1 MNMLLED
8 STASTFPDPALYW
21 NLVALDVNRLA
32 HSLEGSR
39 QGGPPMSARA
49 LGIVHLAMHDA
60 WFGIVGAQ
68 PGFDTW
74 LTRNAAQ
81 DDLFKL
87 PPVPAGADPARALA
101 GAAYA
106 ALHALYMW
114 PSGAGVPSEEQK
126 SAAKCI
132 LDFLQRRL
140 AAAQPKPNIA
150 DTGFQF
156 GVKVA
161 QVIVN
166 LLEVRAS
173 EPGVDDRLPDGTR
186 YVPSDL
192 PGKFRA
198 DPTNPVVL
206 FKKKEGGSPPAR
218 PVYHGPFYGGTAARI
233 AAQKMHVNAAP
244 PSASSMDAEYMQ
256 SYRAVYALGG
266 SPALNTTL
274 RSPDQTVSGLYW
286 AYDGAKLLGTPPRL
300 YNQIVRTVIASKR
313 APSSS
318 PDAPYAQEHTNESV
332 RLLALVNVAMADAG
346 VFAWA
351 EKYRFE
357 YWRPLSGVRE
367 HDPSAGPAGAADG
380 NAPIAGDPFW
390 TVLGAPRT
398 NTNGIAFKPPFPAY
412 PSGHATFGAA
422 AFQMVRRFYAAR
434 DNIALDPR
442 GVDDIAFDFVSDEL
456 DGYSRDLYQSHDD
469 NTVITQQPGNVRT
482 RVVRRFDSLW
492 DAIRD
497 NGLSRVYL
505 GVHWLFD
512 AFARADGL
520 DGDVAADGSIGLK
533 PIEDVDYATTGS
545 RPAENGAVVQRL
557 PIGGVPLGLE
567 IADDI
572 FVGGMAR
579 TPLGMQPA
587 SIQMRYA
594 SPPIGSS
601 KPAQLRS
608 IDEALIDGNDD
619 LAESIRS
626 WPISGKATDTNI
638 R

>member
-39 QGGPPMSARA
+39 QGGPPLSARA

-74 LTRNAAQ
+74 LERNAAEG
-81 DDLFKL
+81 DIFKL
-87 PPVPAGADPARALA
+87 PTVPAGADPGRALA

-114 PSGAGVPSEEQK
+114 PAGAGEPSEEQT

-132 LDFLQRRL
+132 LDFLQQRL
-140 AAAQPKPNIA
+140 AAAQPTPNIA

-161 QVIVN
+161 QIIVN
-166 LLEVRAS
+166 LLEVRAN
-173 EPGVDDRLPDGTR
+173 EPGVDDR
-186 YVPSDL
+186 PSDRMPYEPSKL
-192 PGKFRA
+192 PRKFGA

-206 FKKKEGGSPPAR
+206 FKKKAGGPPLPAR

-233 AAQKMHVNAAP
+233 ATQQMHVNAAP
-244 PSASSMDAEYMQ
+244 PQASSSDAEYMQ

-286 AYDGAKLLGTPPRL
+286 AYDGARLLGTPPRL
-300 YNQIVRTVIASKR
+300 YNQIVRTVVASKR
-313 APSSS
+313 LPS
-318 PDAPYAQEHTNESV
+318 PDTPYVREHTNESV

-367 HDPSAGPAGAADG
+367 HDPAAGPAGMAAG
-380 NAPIAGDPFW
+380 SAPIAGDPFW

-456 DGYSRDLYQSHDD
+456 DGYSRDLYQMHDD
-469 NTVITQQPGNVRT
+469 NTPITQQPGNVRT

-512 AFARADGL
+512 AFARTDGL
-520 DGDVAADGSIGLK
+520 DGDVGADGSLRLK
-533 PIEDVDYATTGS
+533 PIEQVDYKATG
-545 RPAENGAVVQRL
+545 AGAGEEGAVLQGL

-572 FVGGMAR
+572 FVSGMAR

-587 SIQMRYA
+587 SIQVRYA
-594 SPPIGSS
+594 STPAGSA
-601 KPAQLRS
+601 KAAQLRRFDAAS
-608 IDEALIDGNDD
+608 IDSMDHLI
-619 LAESIRS
+619 ESIQS
-626 WPISGKATDTNI
+626 SPIPGKATDTNI

>member
-1 MNMLLED
+1 MNMLLKD

-60 WFGIVGAQ
+60 WFGIVGPQ
-68 PGFDTW
+68 QGFDTW
-74 LTRNAAQ
+74 LTRNAE
-81 DDLFKL
+81 DDDIFKL
-87 PPVPAGADPARALA
+87 PPVPAGADPAQALA

-114 PSGAGVPSEEQK
+114 PAGAVKPNKKQA

-132 LDFLQRRL
+132 LDFLQQRL

-150 DTGFQF
+150 EVGFQF

-161 QVIVN
+161 QIIVS
-166 LLEVRAS
+166 LLEVRAN
-173 EPGVDDRLPDGTR
+173 EPGVDDC
-186 YVPSDL
+186 PSGRKPYEPLGL

-198 DPTNPVVL
+198 DPTNPVEKVG
-206 FKKKEGGSPPAR
+206 EVNPVWRS
-218 PVYHGPFYGGTAARI
+218 VYHGPFYGGTAARI
-233 AAQKMHVNAAP
+233 ATQHTHVNAAP
-244 PSASSMDAEYMQ
+244 PSASSTDTEYTQ

-266 SPALNTTL
+266 SAALNTTL

-286 AYDGAKLLGTPPRL
+286 AYDGARLLGTPPRL

-313 APSSS
+313 LPSPS
-318 PDAPYAQEHTNESV
+318 PDKPYLREHTNESV

-367 HDPSAGPAGAADG
+367 HDPAAGPEGAANG
-380 NAPIAGDPFW
+380 TAPIVGDPFW

-456 DGYSRDLYQSHDD
+456 DGRSRDLYQMHDD
-469 NTVITQQPGNVRT
+469 KRPITEQPGNVRT

-512 AFARADGL
+512 AFARTDGL
-520 DGDVAADGSIGLK
+520 DGDVGADGSLRLK
-533 PIEDVDYATTGS
+533 PIEDVHYTATGA
-545 RPAENGAVVQRL
+545 RADEEGAVLQGL

-572 FVGGMAR
+572 FVSGMAR

-587 SIQMRYA
+587 SIQVRYA
-594 SPPIGSS
+594 SPPTGGG
-601 KPAQLRS
+601 KPAQFRQVGEAP
-608 IDEALIDGNDD
+608 IDSMDKLV
-619 LAESIRS
+619 ESIQA
-626 WPISGKATDTNI
+626 WPIPGKATDTNI